1 MQHGFYAAQTNEFS
15 TASRHPLL
23 LRCPRLTNLSIAGA
37 DRQCVPEPI
46 LNPGIPIA
54 SAPPA
59 AAPAAAIPDRGPSL
73 TLEHLD
79 RVRAFYD
86 TAPTQPLAGA
96 RAYRTL
102 LAHYYNL
109 LIPPDASVL
118 EIGCGSGELLSLLRA
133 RSRAGVDLSAH
144 QIAAARIRLPD
155 AEFHVQAGEFLT
167 LDRKYDVIIISDTL
181 NLAADVQLLF
191 EQLQAVATPDTRLLL
206 NFQNTLWRPLLSLA
220 RGLGLKAGQPQN
232 SWLSSSDVLNLLRLA
247 GWTPVSRMARI
258 LAPFSALGLGSLIN
272 RWLAPLLQWFC
283 LTIFIVARRDPVGTS
298 AGGQPNGPGRRPL
311 TVSVV
316 IPARNEAGNIAAAV
330 ARTPVMGAATELI
343 FVEGHS
349 RDDTWATIQK
359 VAADHPALGIKILQ
373 QTGRGKGD
381 AVRAGFAVATGDILM
396 ILDADL
402 TMPPEELP
410 KFYAVIASGRAEFAN
425 GVRLVYPMDEKAMQF
440 LNLCAN
446 KAFGLIFTW
455 LLGQPVKDTLCGTKV
470 LRRADYERIA
480 ANRAYFGDFD
490 PFGDFDLLF
499 GAAKL
504 NLAIADVP
512 IRYRERTYGSTNIQR
527 WRHGLLLLRMV
538 MFAARKLKF
547 V

>member
-1 MQHGFYAAQTNEFS
+1 MN
-15 TASRHPLL
+15 TA
-23 LRCPRLTNLSIAGA
+23 LS
-37 DRQCVPEPI
+37 
-46 LNPGIPIA
+46 
-54 SAPPA
+54 
-59 AAPAAAIPDRGPSL
+59 SL
-73 TLEHLD
+73 AREHLD

-86 TAPTQPLAGA
+86 AAPTAPQTGA

-109 LIPPDASVL
+109 LIPADASVL
-118 EIGCGSGELLSLLRA
+118 EIGCGSGELLAQVRA
-133 RSRAGVDLSAH
+133 ARKTGLDLSAT
-144 QIAAARIRLPD
+144 QIAAARLRVPD
-155 AEFHVQAGEFLT
+155 AEFFVQAGELVD
-167 LDRKYDVIIISDTL
+167 LGDRRFDVIIISDTL
-181 NLAADVQLLF
+181 NLAADVQHLL
-191 EQLQAVATPDTRLLL
+191 ERLHLVSHPGTRLLI
-206 NFQNTLWRPLLSLA
+206 NFQNSLWRPVLSLA
-220 RGLGLKAGQPQN
+220 RLLGLKAEQPQN
-232 SWLSSSDVLNLLRLA
+232 SWLASSDVLNLLQLA
-247 GWTPVSRMARI
+247 GWSAVCRQGRI
-258 LAPFSALGLGSLIN
+258 LVPFSALGLGPLVN
-272 RWLAPLLQWFC
+272 RWLAPLLQWFA
-283 LTIFIVARRDPVGTS
+283 LTIFIVARPER
-298 AGGQPNGPGRRPL
+298 AGPARAL

-330 ARTPVMGAATELI
+330 ARTADMGAGTELI

-349 RDDTWATIQK
+349 RDDTWAQIQK
-359 VAADHPALGIKILQ
+359 VAAANPSRKIKILQ
-373 QTGRGKGD
+373 QTGKGKGD

-402 TMPPEELP
+402 TMPPEDLP
-410 KFYAVIASGRAEFAN
+410 KFYDVLASGRAEFAN

-470 LRRADYERIA
+470 LSRAHYDSIA

-504 NLAIADVP
+504 NLKIADVP
-512 IRYRERTYGSTNIQR
+512 IRYRERTYGTTNIQR
-527 WRHGLLLLRMV
+527 WRHGVLLLRMV
-538 MFAARKLKF
+538 LFAARKVKF

>member
-1 MQHGFYAAQTNEFS
+1 MN
-15 TASRHPLL
+15 TA
-23 LRCPRLTNLSIAGA
+23 LS
-37 DRQCVPEPI
+37 
-46 LNPGIPIA
+46 
-54 SAPPA
+54 
-59 AAPAAAIPDRGPSL
+59 SL
-73 TLEHLD
+73 AREHLD

-86 TAPTQPLAGA
+86 AAPTAPQTGA

-109 LIPPDASVL
+109 LIPADASVL
-118 EIGCGSGELLSLLRA
+118 EIGCGSGELLAQVRA
-133 RSRAGVDLSAH
+133 ARKTGLDLSAT
-144 QIAAARIRLPD
+144 QIAAARLRVPD
-155 AEFHVQAGEFLT
+155 AEFFVQAGELVD
-167 LDRKYDVIIISDTL
+167 LGDRRFDVIIISDTL
-181 NLAADVQLLF
+181 NLAADVQHLL
-191 EQLQAVATPDTRLLL
+191 ERLHLVSHPGTRLLI
-206 NFQNTLWRPLLSLA
+206 NFQNSLWRPLLSLA
-220 RGLGLKAGQPQN
+220 RLLGLKAEQPQN
-232 SWLSSSDVLNLLRLA
+232 SWLASSDVLNLLQLA
-247 GWTPVSRMARI
+247 GWSAVCRQGRI
-258 LAPFSALGLGSLIN
+258 LVPFSALGLGPLVN
-272 RWLAPLLQWFC
+272 RWLAPWLQWFA
-283 LTIFIVARRDPVGTS
+283 LTIFIVARPER
-298 AGGQPNGPGRRPL
+298 AGPARAL

-330 ARTPVMGAATELI
+330 ARTADMGAGTELI

-349 RDDTWATIQK
+349 RDDTWAQIQR
-359 VAADHPALGIKILQ
+359 VAAANPSRKIKILQ
-373 QTGRGKGD
+373 QTGKGKGD

-402 TMPPEELP
+402 TMPPEDLP
-410 KFYAVIASGRAEFAN
+410 KFYDVLASGRAEFAN

-470 LRRADYERIA
+470 LSRAHYDSIA

-504 NLAIADVP
+504 NLKIADVP
-512 IRYRERTYGSTNIQR
+512 IRYRERTYGTTNIQR
-527 WRHGLLLLRMV
+527 WKHGVLLLRMV
-538 MFAARKLKF
+538 LFAARKVKF